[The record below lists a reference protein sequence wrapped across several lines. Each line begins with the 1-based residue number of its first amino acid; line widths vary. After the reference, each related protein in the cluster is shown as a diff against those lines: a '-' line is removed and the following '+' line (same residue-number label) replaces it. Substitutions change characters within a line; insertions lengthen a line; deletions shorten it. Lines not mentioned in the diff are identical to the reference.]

1 MATKVKVKYVGKKPF
16 AVDNVARSG
25 RCWAGAGDVQEVT
38 DAQAQ
43 ILISY
48 ADQWALDNEADASL
62 IKEPEPIKTD
72 MSDGTE
78 VDVSPEELT
87 KPLELM
93 TKAEL
98 VAYAMQK
105 YGQKIDGRSSTKQLI
120 DQIEEFQ
127 TTLPPLA

>member
-25 RCWAGAGDVQEVT
+25 KCWMGAGDVQEVT

-43 ILISY
+43 ILISF
-48 ADQWALDNEADASL
+48 ADQWALDNEADAAL
-62 IKEPEPIKTD
+62 IAEPEPIKTD
-72 MSDGTE
+72 MGDGAE
-78 VDVSPEELT
+78 VDVAPTELT
-87 KPLELM
+87 KPLEQM

-98 VAYAMQK
+98 VAYALTK
-105 YGQKIDGRSSTKQLI
+105 FGQKIDGRSSTKVLI

-127 TTLPPLA
+127 ATLPPVA